1 MPKKKKKQKEKAL
14 TIMILNNFKSGWQ
27 DKFEPRVQHLLK
39 TFPVITVK
47 EVKRFHGMLRI
58 KFETLDNDLQYLI
71 DSVSYKIERESCSTC
86 ESCGKWARRQEQY
99 LPEKMCLCWKCY
111 ALEVDALESRKT
123 NINE

>member
-1 MPKKKKKQKEKAL
+1 
-14 TIMILNNFKSGWQ
+14 MILKEFKTGWQ
-27 DKFEPRVQHLLK
+27 RKFEPRVQHLVN

-58 KFETLDNDLQYLI
+58 TFETLDKDLQYLI
-71 DSVSYKIERESCSTC
+71 DSVSYKIERESSSTC
-86 ESCGKWARRQEQY
+86 EVCGEWARRREEY

-123 NINE
+123 NIIE